1 MLSWTHAGAVSRPT
15 TVQIRVQRS
24 YPGRIRAGAPVPT
37 RGMSREEILD
47 NLRHFTVGM
56 RTPRTTPCDTLVLS
70 GVGVAGRPDTPEVIA
85 AGREQG
91 VSRVIL
97 HAGVEDLA
105 ALELARFVGQVDV
118 LVVPVQPGGD
128 LVAAARTIS
137 AAVER
142 GLVVHANTVL
152 SANALAGLAG
162 AARLLAGARPHL
174 LTFTYPFPINGGD
187 AAHVPT
193 PQRAIA
199 ALREALVVLDGAGVP
214 TVIKG
219 LAACYLGPDASR
231 LRRTANRWYV
241 DADHQKDRALMFFP
255 DVVSFHK
262 DEVCRFCPADRV
274 CDGFFA
280 AYLRRPGFPPL
291 RPVDERA
298 ALPPG

>member
-1 MLSWTHAGAVSRPT
+1 MLAWTHAGAVARPT

-47 NLRHFTVGM
+47 NLRFFTVGK

-70 GVGVAGRPDTPEVIA
+70 GVGVAGRPDALEIIA
-85 AGREQG
+85 AGRADG
-91 VSRVIL
+91 LNRVIL

-105 ALELARFVGQVDV
+105 GLDPGRFTGEVDV

-128 LVAAARTIS
+128 LVAAARAIS
-137 AAVER
+137 VAVAS
-142 GLVVHANTVL
+142 GLTVHANTVL
-152 SANALAGLAG
+152 SANALPGLG
-162 AARLLAGARPHL
+162 SAARLLASARPHL

-187 AAHVPT
+187 AADVPT
-193 PQRAIA
+193 PPRAVA
-199 ALREALVVLDGAGVP
+199 ALREALVVLDGAGLP

-219 LAACYLGPDASR
+219 LAACYLGPDAAR

-262 DEVCRFCPADRV
+262 DEVCRFCQADRV

-291 RPVDERA
+291 RPIDERA
-298 ALPPG
+298 TLPPG